1 MKVTNELLN
10 REFYLLILR
19 RLIFRKCFRKIVLQD
34 RYVSFLLKIILIH
47 RCSRENISIFI
58 LLNKYL
64 YFVFVL
70 EIL

>member
-19 RLIFRKCFRKIVLQD
+19 RLIFRKCFRKIILQH

-58 LLNKYL
+58 LLNACIL
-64 YFVFVL
+64 Y
-70 EIL
+70 

>member
-1 MKVTNELLN
+1 MIVKVTNELLN

-19 RLIFRKCFRKIVLQD
+19 RLIFRKCFRKIILQD

-58 LLNKYL
+58 LLNACIL
-64 YFVFVL
+64 Y
-70 EIL
+70 